1 MPLGCCPFAA
11 NSIISFQ
18 FWKVI
23 HWLPVEQRI
32 EYKVLLLTYKA
43 LYGKAPAYISQL
55 LSLYAPS
62 RPLRSEYQDA
72 VWKSLVDAALHM
84 PLHSFGTLSLHL
96 LNLPLPLIPS
106 RAAWR
111 LTYLMR
117 HILRSTDFYIVWVY
131 CLWLFQCFLHTSAF
145 KHGDFSPFLKVA
157 LCKCSIIIHYH
168 YY

>member
-1 MPLGCCPFAA
+1 MINCY
-11 NSIISFQ
+11 IISRLDCCNSLLYGAKGYNISKLQPCQNNAARMLSFRRK
-18 FWKVI
+18 FDHIIPVLKVK

-43 LYGKAPAYISQL
+43 LYGKAPTYISQL

-72 VWKSLVDAALHM
+72 VWKGLVDAALHM

-111 LTYLMR
+111 LTCLMW

-131 CLWLFQCFLHTSAF
+131 CLWLF
-145 KHGDFSPFLKVA
+145 
-157 LCKCSIIIHYH
+157 
-168 YY
+168 